1 MEWSYGKNR
10 MASVLERLLEPRPE
24 KPKTFFEKYLCCFS
38 SNTLDARTAKFLK
51 P

>member
-10 MASVLERLLEPRPE
+10 MASVLERLLEPKQE

-38 SNTLDARTAKFLK
+38 SETSDTRFLK